1 MCWARCKW
9 RSCSRSTAASEPPR
23 AGTETATRFSRTPKN
38 RLALVW
44 LSTWDSED
52 DAREF
57 AHAYVAYQ
65 SAKVGDLGKPP
76 KPIPDSV
83 WRNLDD
89 RLFVV
94 QRRGRNVAV
103 VEGFSA
109 RGDSGLDRSRIP
121 GQTDR
126 GQAGR
131 AQESRLQSE
140 LGETADPCEVNRRV
154 YDNS

>member
-1 MCWARCKW
+1 MAVLLKKHGGKR
-9 RSCSRSTAASEPPR
+9 AA
-23 AGTETATRFSRTPKN
+23 AGWDGDRYAIFEDPKN

-44 LSTWDSED
+44 LSTWDTED

-65 SAKVGDLGKPP
+65 STKVGDLGKPP

-94 QRRGRNVAV
+94 ERRGSNVVV
-103 VEGFSA
+103 VEGFSPEVTPGLIDRAFQAKQTEA
-109 RGDSGLDRSRIP
+109 RPAERQKAASGSSAVKA
-121 GQTDR
+121 
-126 GQAGR
+126 QAL
-131 AQESRLQSE
+131 A
-140 LGETADPCEVNRRV
+140 N
-154 YDNS
+154 

>member
-1 MCWARCKW
+1 MQMAVLLKKHGGKR
-9 RSCSRSTAASEPPR
+9 AA
-23 AGTETATRFSRTPKN
+23 AGWDGDRYAIFEDSKN

-94 QRRGRNVAV
+94 QRRGHNVAV
-103 VEGFSA
+103 VEGFSPELTP
-109 RGDSGLDRSRIP
+109 GLIEAAFQAK
-121 GQTDR
+121 QT
-126 GQAGR
+126 
-131 AQESRLQSE
+131 EVKP
-140 LGETADPCEVNRRV
+140 ADLKP
-154 YDNS
+154 DASKTSSAKPLTLAK